1 MKYLY
6 YPIILICL
14 ALAIVAFIPII
25 VYACT
30 HISSYQW
37 MLYGMGGCF
46 AIGLLPFI
54 RKNIDWLQTFSH
66 ELTHT
71 IVGMLFLHKIHSFN
85 ANQETGMISHS
96 GRRFGSLFISL
107 SPYCLPIFTYAVML
121 LRILGATSA
130 LHIFDI
136 FIGATLLF
144 HISCFWEQTGLY
156 QTDIQNEG
164 YVRSFLFII
173 WGWVFNASIILLTV
187 RMGIVDGVVYLFTE
201 YWDTLNVWWDW
212 TVQLFHSVVG
222 RF

>member
-6 YPIILICL
+6 YPIIIICL
-14 ALAIVAFIPII
+14 ALAIVVFIPII

-96 GRRFGSLFISL
+96 GKRFGSLFISL

-130 LHIFDI
+130 LLIFDI
-136 FIGATLLF
+136 FIGAPLLF

-156 QTDIQNEG
+156 QTDIQGQG

-173 WGWVFNASIILLTV
+173 WGWVFNASVILLTV
-187 RMGIVDGVVYLFTE
+187 RMGIVDGVVYLFTK
-201 YWDTLNVWWDW
+201 YWDTLLVWWDFV
-212 TVQLFHSVVG
+212 VQLFHTIVG
-222 RF
+222 